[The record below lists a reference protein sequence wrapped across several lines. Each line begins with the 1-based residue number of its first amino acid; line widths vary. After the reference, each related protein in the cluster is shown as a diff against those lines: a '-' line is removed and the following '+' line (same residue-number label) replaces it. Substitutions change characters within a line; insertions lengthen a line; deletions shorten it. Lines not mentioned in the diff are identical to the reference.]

1 MSTAT
6 PANSIFDKILSFID
20 YTNQNIFLTGKA
32 GTGKT
37 TLLRKIK
44 ETSSKKMVIVAPTG
58 VAAMNA
64 KGTTINSFFQLP
76 TGSFFPGDISL
87 QNLQAGFMSIQS
99 LVSDSSYNR
108 EKMNLFMELELL
120 VIDEVSMVRCDLLD
134 VIDSILRYVR
144 KNKAPFGGVQLLL
157 IGDLY
162 QLPPVI
168 KREDWA
174 FLRTAYISPYF
185 FDSLVISRYPLLQIE
200 LTTVF
205 RQTEPEFI
213 HILNSIRNNKIDE
226 GTLTLLNNRYDP
238 SFTASEDLNPIII
251 TSHNAEASAINKDKL
266 DALPGTE
273 YTFDGE
279 LSGEFREAGLQAEQ
293 SLKLKEGAQIMFI
306 KNDTGDER
314 RFFNGK
320 IGKVKSIRDG
330 EIYISFPD
338 DADLLL
344 ERTSWQ
350 SFDYKTDNEQ
360 AIVQQQVGEF
370 SQYPVK
376 LAWAVTIHKSQG
388 LTFDSAIID
397 AGKSFVAGQV
407 YVALSRV
414 RTLNGLILKSK
425 INTESLRSNPEVIS
439 YMKPAREED
448 LDQIMVT
455 EQEKFILQLV
465 LHRFSFNQM
474 LIGLEAIL
482 SNAEIVKTNLPEFRA
497 LLAQLKKSVTELMAV
512 SERFQNQLKNLH
524 KENGFANQEAL
535 QARIA
540 SAVVYFVKEI
550 NLSVLG
556 PVNKNIRIK
565 PRNKSEQ
572 QIQHSFQK
580 YRQIVEN
587 RINLLQLST
596 ELLRSAIQKEN
607 YTAWIDAHKA
617 RLLIKTETSGGG
629 QQAALN
635 NLQLF

>member
-1 MSTAT
+1 MSTANT
-6 PANSIFDKILSFID
+6 IFDKILSFID

-37 TLLRKIK
+37 TLLKKIK

-108 EKMNLFMELELL
+108 EKMNLFTELELL
-120 VIDEVSMVRCDLLD
+120 VIDEVSMVRCDLMD
-134 VIDSILRYVR
+134 VIDSILRFVR
-144 KNKAPFGGVQLLL
+144 KNNAPFGGVQLIL

-174 FLRTAYISPYF
+174 FLRTAYVSPYF
-185 FDSLVISRYPLLQIE
+185 FDSHVISRYPLLQIE

-213 HILNSIRNNKIDE
+213 NILNSIRNNQIDDT
-226 GTLTLLNNRYDP
+226 TLNLLNQRYNP
-238 SFTASEDLNPIII
+238 QFTASEELNPIII
-251 TSHNAEASAINKDKL
+251 TSHNAEASAINKEKL

-293 SLKLKEGAQIMFI
+293 VLKLKEGAQIMFI
-306 KNDTGDER
+306 KNDTGDFR
-314 RFFNGK
+314 KFYNGK

-338 DADLLL
+338 NPDLLL
-344 ERTSWQ
+344 EKTSWQ
-350 SFDYKTDNEQ
+350 SFEYKTDPEQ
-360 AIVQQQVGEF
+360 TIVQQQVGEF
-370 SQYPVK
+370 SQYPIK

-425 INTESLRSNPEVIS
+425 INTESLRSNQEVIA

-448 LDQIMVT
+448 MDQIMVT

-465 LHRFSFNQM
+465 LNNFSFNQM
-474 LIGLEAIL
+474 LIGLDAIL
-482 SNAEIVKTNLPEFRA
+482 ANAEIVKTNLPEFRA
-497 LLAQLKKSVTELMAV
+497 LLAQLKKSVTDLMGV
-512 SERFQNQLKNLH
+512 SERFQNQVKNLH
-524 KENGFANQEAL
+524 KDSGFRDQEAL
-535 QARIA
+535 QARIE
-540 SAVVYFVKEI
+540 SAVAYFTKEI
-550 NLSVLG
+550 NSLLLTQ
-556 PVNKNIRIK
+556 VNKNIRIK
-565 PRNKSEQ
+565 PKNKSEQ

-580 YRQIVEN
+580 YRTIIEN
-587 RINLLQLST
+587 RMNLLQLSAT
-596 ELLRSAIQKEN
+596 LLKSPVQKEN
-607 YTAWIDAHKA
+607 YTAWISKHKSQ
-617 RLLIKTETSGGG
+617 LLIKPDISGTG
-629 QQAALN
+629 QQAAAN